1 MDFFKIK
8 QKVLKNGTI
17 EIYPDFVVDHSRDLM
32 VRGRSFYAVWDE
44 ARNIWSTDE
53 YDVARLVDTE
63 LYSYADKL
71 QVENKVSVMA
81 MSDFSSKSWI
91 NFRNYVGHVSDN
103 SHQLDSK
110 VIFADTVVQK
120 KDYASKRLNYSLN
133 DGSMEAYDELM
144 GTLYSEEE
152 RSKLEWAIGSIVAGE
167 SSRIQK
173 FLVLYGEAGTGKSTI
188 LNIIQMLFDG
198 YYTVFEAKA
207 LTTSSNVFSTEVF
220 KGNPLVAIQHDGDLS
235 KIEDN
240 TKLNSIVSHEEIIIN
255 EKYKSSYTQRANC
268 MLFMGTNT
276 PVKITNS
283 RSGIIRRLIDV
294 HPTGNKVPV
303 RRYNHLM
310 NQIPFELGAIA
321 KHCLE
326 LYLDMGKSY
335 YNSYRPIDM
344 MYKTDVFFNFVEDN
358 YYIFEKEDGVSLK
371 QAYTMYKEYCLESGI
386 DSKLPMYKFREE
398 MKSYF
403 RNWEE
408 RARIDGQQIRN
419 YFSGFITEKF
429 KSEKGEKKVEKKET
443 WLYLED
449 QKSLL
454 DEELSDC
461 LAQYATK
468 DEKPSKKWANVTTK
482 LKDLDTSQVHYIR
495 VPENHIVIDFDLK
508 NEKGEKDLGRNL
520 EAANGWPKTYA
531 EVSKGGQGLHLHYV
545 FDGDINTLSSV
556 YSEGIEIKVFRG
568 DSSLRRKVTRCF
580 NHPVVHISGGL
591 PLREAKVINF
601 ESVKNEK
608 ALRTLIKNNLEK
620 KYHPGTKPSI
630 DFIFKNLEDAYN
642 SGMKYDVTDLRPA
655 VLAFAANSS
664 NQAEYCIKKV
674 NEMKWKSEEPSE
686 SANFD
691 KDEIIFFDVEV
702 FPNLFVV
709 VWKPAAKKEVKM
721 INPTSTDIENLLKYK
736 LVGFNNRRYDNH
748 ILYARLM
755 GYNNEQL
762 YDLSQR
768 IVNNSKNCLFG
779 EAYNLSYTD
788 VYDFA
793 AKKQGLKKW
802 EIELNIHHQELGLPW
817 DQPVPEEKWELV
829 ADYCINDVVATE
841 VVFNHLHSD
850 FVARQ
855 ILAKLSGL
863 TVNDTTNQHSTRI
876 IFGNDPKPQQQFKY
890 TDLSVLFPGYIFE
903 NGKSYYRGEE
913 VGEGGYVYAEP
924 GMHGNVALLDVAS
937 MHPTSIEQLNLF
949 GDKYTTR
956 FSELKQARVCIKHN
970 DIDRLNYILDG
981 DLVPFIQ
988 DPNLDSKALSNALK
1002 IVINSVYGLTSAK
1015 FDNKFRDPRN
1025 KDNIVAKRGAL
1036 FMIDLKHAVQEKG
1049 FTVAHIKTDSIKIP
1063 DATPEIIE
1071 FVMEFGKRYG
1081 YIFEHEATYDRMCL
1095 VNDAVYVARYKDGKW
1110 TATGTQFQVPYV
1122 FKTMFSHEPL
1132 EFRDYCE
1139 TKSVTSALYLDMN
1152 ENLPEEEHDYHFVG
1166 KAGAFCPIKPG
1177 CGGGQLFREKDGK
1190 YYAATG
1196 TKGYRWL
1203 ESEVV
1208 RNLKKEGD
1216 IDLLYFNHLV
1226 DEAVDAI
1233 NEYGD
1238 FEWFISDEEYRS
1250 EPAIERSL

>member
-17 EIYPDFVVDHSRDLM
+17 EIYPDFVVGHSKDLM

-44 ARNIWSTDE
+44 ANNIWSTDE
-53 YDVARLVDTE
+53 YDVARLVDAE
-63 LYSYADKL
+63 LYSYANQL
-71 QVENKVSVMA
+71 QVENSLSVLSMT
-81 MSDFSSKSWI
+81 DFSSRSWKEFKKYLSAI
-91 NFRNYVGHVSDN
+91 SDN

-120 KDYASKRLNYSLN
+120 KDYASKRLNYALS
-133 DGSMEAYDELM
+133 DGPMDSYEELIS
-144 GTLYSEEE
+144 TLYSEEE
-152 RSKLEWAIGSIVAGE
+152 RSKLEWAIGSIIAGD

-188 LNIIQMLFDG
+188 LNIIQMLFEG

-235 KIEDN
+235 RIEDN

-255 EKYKSSYTQRANC
+255 EKYKSGYTQKANC

-310 NQIPFELGAIA
+310 NQIPFELGSIA

-344 MYKTDVFFNFVEDN
+344 MYKTDVFFNFVEDS

-371 QAYTMYKEYCLESGI
+371 QAYTMYKEYCLETGI
-386 DSKLPMYKFREE
+386 DAKLPMYKFREE
-398 MKSYF
+398 LKSYF
-403 RNWEE
+403 RNLES
-408 RARIDGQQIRN
+408 RVRVGDQQIRN
-419 YFSGFITEKF
+419 YFSGFITERF
-429 KSEKGEKKVEKKET
+429 KSEKGKKKEESNKES
-443 WLYLED
+443 WLYFEEG
-449 QKSLL
+449 KSLL
-454 DEELSDC
+454 DEMLKDC
-461 LAQYATK
+461 PAQYATK
-468 DEKPSKKWANVTTK
+468 EERPTKKWSGVKTT
-482 LKDLDTSQVHYIR
+482 LKDLDTNNLHYVK
-495 VPENHIVIDFDLK
+495 VPSNHIVIDFDLK
-508 NEKGEKDLGRNL
+508 NEKGEKDFERNCRA
-520 EAANGWPKTYA
+520 AANFPKTYA
-531 EVSKGGQGLHLHYV
+531 EISKGGSGLHLHYIY
-545 FDGDINTLSSV
+545 DNDPDELSSV
-556 YSEGIEIKVFRG
+556 YSEGIEIKVFKG
-568 DSSLRRKVTRCF
+568 ESSLRRRVTKF
-580 NHPVVHISGGL
+580 VNLGVSHISSGL
-591 PLREAKVINF
+591 PLKEKKVVNF
-601 ESVKNEK
+601 DNIKNEK
-608 ALRTLIKNNLEK
+608 ALRTLIKNGLEK
-620 KYHPGTKPSI
+620 KYLPGTKPSI

-642 SGMKYDVTDLRPA
+642 SGMKYDVTDLRPS

-664 NQAEYCIKKV
+664 HQAEYCIKKV
-674 NEMKWKSEEPSE
+674 NEMKWKSDDVSD
-686 SANFD
+686 AVDFD
-691 KDEIIFFDVEV
+691 KDEIIFYDVEV

-709 VWKPAAKKEVKM
+709 VWKPAGKQCVRM
-721 INPTSTDIENLLKYK
+721 INPTSNEIEELIKYK

-755 GYNNEQL
+755 GYDNKQL
-762 YDLSQR
+762 FDLSQR
-768 IVNNSKNCLFG
+768 IVDKDSRNCLFG

-788 VYDFA
+788 VYDFC

-802 EIELNIHHQELGLPW
+802 EIELNIHHQELGLNW
-817 DQPVPEEKWELV
+817 LDPVPEEKWELV
-829 ADYCINDVVATE
+829 AEYCENDVNATE
-841 VVFNHLHSD
+841 AVFNARHSD

-863 TVNDTTNQHSTRI
+863 TVNDTTNQHSTKI
-876 IFGNDPKPQQQFKY
+876 IFGNDPRPQEQFIY
-890 TDLSVLFPGYIFE
+890 TDLSEMFPGYIFD
-903 NGKSYYRGEE
+903 NGKSYYRNEE

-924 GMHGNVALLDVAS
+924 GMYGNVALLDVAS
-937 MHPTSIEQLNLF
+937 MHPSSIENLNLF
-949 GDKYTTR
+949 GNKYTKR
-956 FSELKQARVCIKHN
+956 FSELKQARICIKHN
-970 DIDRLNYILDG
+970 DMDRLNYILDG
-981 DLVPFIQ
+981 DLVPFVK
-988 DPNLDSKALSNALK
+988 DPNIDLNALSGALK

-1071 FVMEFGKRYG
+1071 FVMEFGKKYG
-1081 YIFEHEATYDRMCL
+1081 YIFEHEATYNKMCL
-1095 VNDAVYVARYKDGKW
+1095 VNDAVYVAQYDDGKW

-1122 FKTMFSHEPL
+1122 FKTLFSHESL

-1139 TKSVTSALYLDMN
+1139 TKSVTSVLYLDMN
-1152 ENLPEEEHDYHFVG
+1152 EQLPEGEHDYQFVG
-1166 KAGAFCPIKPG
+1166 KAGSFCPVKFG
-1177 CGGGQLFREKDGK
+1177 CGGGLLYREKDGK

-1208 RNLKKEGD
+1208 RNLGKEGD
-1216 IDLLYFNHLV
+1216 IDLLYFNHLA
-1226 DEAVDAI
+1226 DEAVAAI
-1233 NEYGD
+1233 NQYGD
-1238 FEWFISDEEYRS
+1238 FEWFVSDSKYYSQKETS
-1250 EPAIERSL
+1250 